1 MHAEHFLDAEALEH
15 TVAQHRLGAGAA
27 LLRRLENHHRGAGK
41 VAGVGEV
48 LGGAEQH
55 GGVAVMAAGVHLAR
69 HGGLVGEIGRFLDRQ
84 RVHVGAQPHHLAAGF
99 AATDDADHAGPPDAG
114 HDLVAA
120 EALELVG
127 DRRRGAVHVVL
138 EFRMGMDVPPPGRDL
153 GMQVGDAVDDGHGE
167 VLARGVASGGAQC
180 SKWRPGRQRPAA
192 GRSARFTLAA
202 PDAERAEGW

>member
-1 MHAEHFLDAEALEH
+1 MHAKHFLDAEALEH

-27 LLRRLENHHRGAGK
+27 LLRRLENHHRGAGE
-41 VAGVGEV
+41 VAGVGKV

-84 RVHVGAQPHHLAAGF
+84 RVHVGAQPHDFAAVLT
-99 AATDDADHAGPPDAG
+99 ATDDADHAGPPDAG

-138 EFRMGMDVPPPGRDL
+138 EFRMGMDIPPPGRDL

-167 VLARGVASGGAQC
+167 VLARGVASGRAQC
-180 SKWRPGRQRPAA
+180 SKCRYRRDSGRCGPA
-192 GRSARFTLAA
+192 GRGSHW
-202 PDAERAEGW
+202 PHQS